1 MRNSVKLVICFLAL
15 LVAMVIIAF
24 VLANRESVQVSF
36 SPLPWTTN
44 PHPLWLVILVFFA
57 LGAIL
62 GGLFVWASAHKNRS
76 ISRQR
81 KRRIKEL
88 EKELASSQTQI
99 GSLEADARKQ
109 IAAQRSIA
117 MVEDQSA
124 A

>member
-1 MRNSVKLVICFLAL
+1 MRKPVKLVIGFLAL
-15 LVAMVIIAF
+15 LVALIIIAF
-24 VLANRESVQVSF
+24 VLANREAVQISF
-36 SPLPWTTN
+36 SPLPWETN

-62 GGLFVWASAHKNRS
+62 GGLFVWASAHKSRT

-88 EKELASSQTQI
+88 EKELAASQDRI
-99 GSLEADARKQ
+99 GALESEARKQ
-109 IAAQRSIA
+109 LAAQRSVA